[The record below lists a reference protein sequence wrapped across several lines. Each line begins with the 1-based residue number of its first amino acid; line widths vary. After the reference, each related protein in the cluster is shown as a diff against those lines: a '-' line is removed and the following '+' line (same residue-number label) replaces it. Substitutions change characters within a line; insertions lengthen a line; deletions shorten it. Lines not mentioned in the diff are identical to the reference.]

1 MTTVLIIDDNRK
13 NVELLRD
20 FIESWGYA
28 TLSAYQG
35 KEALQIAQEKR
46 PDIILLDV
54 MLPGMSGFEVCREL
68 KDTTVT
74 QNIPVIL
81 ITALTTPEDRA
92 SGFSVGANHFMTKPV
107 SYKELKAILKNFAE
121 EKTRLDSMETQDLVL
136 KKLYQALYRLL
147 CVDDHGM
154 EDERMDFY
162 RHVFKH
168 LGLPNTLGEKVLYVL
183 WFQPIYQRSKKHQA
197 DLFFLQDLFQGLKCT
212 EWLRPLVLFSCTPYK
227 DRDPELASSLKA
239 QGLMDIAQLCYEVNR
254 FDTLLQ
260 ENDFHKE
267 KALAVFKEEQQRFA
281 YSTAFTDALAKEL
294 ADQELRNRIRQ
305 DLGHRQP

>member
-35 KEALQIAQEKR
+35 MEALRLAQEKR

-54 MLPGMSGFEVCREL
+54 MLPGMSGFEVCRAL
-68 KDTTVT
+68 KDTVAT

-107 SYKELKAILKNFAE
+107 SYKELKAILKNFTQ
-121 EKTRLDSMETQDLVL
+121 EKARLDGMEAQDLIL

-168 LGLPNTLGEKVLYVL
+168 LDLPNALGEKVLYVL
-183 WFQPIYQRSKKHQA
+183 WFQPIYQRSQKRST
-197 DLFFLQDLFQGLKCT
+197 DLAFVHDLFQGLKCT

-227 DRDPELASSLKA
+227 DRDPALTSSLKA
-239 QGLMDIAQLCYEVNR
+239 QGLLDIAQLCYEVNR
-254 FDTLLQ
+254 FDTLLR
-260 ENDFHKE
+260 ENAFQKE
-267 KALAVFKEEQQRFA
+267 KALAAFKEEQKRFA
-281 YSTAFTDALAKEL
+281 YSPAFTDALEKEM

-305 DLGHRQP
+305 DLGHCQP